1 MALHIEGSVPGYN
14 NCYHFHATVKYR
26 AEVFTRNIAERL
38 EQLLLEKSDELDWN
52 VYIVAVDGEHVHFL
66 IQANAKDSS
75 EPPPTPNHISFRIF
89 GYLSKAL
96 REEFPHLKE
105 INVKHFWGG
114 KQCKPIVDENHFKR
128 TLAYIGKH
136 KRV

>member
-14 NCYHFHATVKYR
+14 NCYHFHATLKYR
-26 AEVFTRNIAERL
+26 AEAFSHNIAERL
-38 EQLLLEKSDELDWN
+38 EQLLLEKSDELEWN
-52 VYIVAVDGEHVHFL
+52 VYIVAVDGEHLHFL
-66 IQANAKDSS
+66 IQANA
-75 EPPPTPNHISFRIF
+75 TPSYVAQRVF
-89 GYLSKAL
+89 GYLSYAL
-96 REEFPHLKE
+96 RKEFPHLKE
-105 INVKHFWGG
+105 INIKHLWGG